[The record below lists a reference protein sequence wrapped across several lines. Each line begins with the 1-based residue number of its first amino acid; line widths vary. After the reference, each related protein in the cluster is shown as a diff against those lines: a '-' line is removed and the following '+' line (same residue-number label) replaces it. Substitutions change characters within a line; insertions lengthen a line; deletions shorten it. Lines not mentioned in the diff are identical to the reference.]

1 MTRFEYAVG
10 LTQSPPQ
17 TLLMLAGSFYAAV
30 NEATVEGCDPTSD
43 PAILLMGT
51 YISFQTHADVNTKNG
66 YDRLIRLCHDRIN
79 EPPPELQ

>member
-1 MTRFEYAVG
+1 
-10 LTQSPPQ
+10 
-17 TLLMLAGSFYAAV
+17 
-30 NEATVEGCDPTSD
+30 
-43 PAILLMGT
+43 MGT